1 MKRFLTDIEIEDIL
15 YFIKPNKSIP
25 LDCTNSIVK
34 ITKDK
39 FRKQLIKKEVYPSII
54 PDLKNIIHKNYQQ
67 SLIDAGESVGIL
79 AAQSIGERQTQNSID
94 YDEEIIINVEN
105 KIIKTKI
112 GKFIDEYMESFSDC
126 QKLDEYS
133 YVQECKNVKIMTI
146 SQDEKIQW
154 QNISEISRHYPKGNL
169 VKVTTESGRSVVSTL
184 SHSHLK
190 KDKRTV
196 VPVLGSELKL
206 GDRIP
211 VIKKSPVPNDIVK
224 RIDITEYLEKYRI
237 GPYEY
242 DSDGNTP
249 LNSPSNNNLEYVYLY
264 GERFRRYIYIDNEF
278 IDFLGIFIA
287 NGSLGYHKKQISLS
301 SIGRYDQSIYEIIE
315 KFCLKY
321 DLQFNCNQLGIYF
334 FQSFKN
340 NRTTHYNIN
349 SRILYTFITRFLRK
363 DGEKCI
369 PDFIFGLDE
378 DSMKLFLQSYFIE
391 GGFDSEYDSINKD
404 IQFLLTYFGIYSRIV
419 NKKLVIQN
427 QYNHLFYEIFN
438 VKIKEENIEENFH
451 TLDDS
456 LLNKEVIRLQKLID
470 NIHEEVKI
478 TKYEELKNFIENFI
492 LESQKQCLTD
502 IPENIEYLTQLDLAD
517 VVWEK
522 ITKLEL
528 IFEKDYKHK
537 YVYDFSVK
545 GNETFALFSGIVVHN
560 TLNSVDWK
568 EKIIYSKNDNIIV
581 EPIGKMIDK
590 LLLKNKENIE
600 NIEENRTEYLEL
612 KDDKY
617 FIPSCDEYGNTNWY
631 EIEAITKHLPVG
643 KLVKVTTES
652 GRTVMA
658 TQSKSFLVWNENEKK
673 FLATAGS
680 DVKLGDILPTTNL
693 LPRLNI
699 KKDDSINYNDIK
711 IILNR
716 EIGFVIG
723 LYLTGEIENFLI
735 DEKIKFRLDKL
746 FEHYN
751 FNIYEFL
758 DDITDSG
765 TNIPSFSYNC
775 SEEYIKGLLSGFFR
789 NCEYKNGSILC
800 SSYYEDIINGMLFLL
815 NYYGVFGFFIKT
827 EDEIIYKLEVK
838 SDNTELLEKDVI
850 EEIWKDISKEFM
862 LSNYEI
868 SNLGRLK
875 NKKINVSFDK
885 VIHIEYI
892 NGTTDYVYDLTVKN
906 TRNFQL
912 FNGLNVRDTFHRA
925 GQTEKSVTV
934 GVPRFQEL
942 LNATKNPK
950 MVNSKIFFNNG
961 NKTIKDLRELI
972 NHNLVCLT
980 IKDLA
985 DSIEVIMNKEE
996 EDWYESFKILY
1007 NNKFFE
1013 HKNCISIKLNSK
1025 LLFKYRLSIQKI
1037 ANIIENNYD
1046 DIFCVFSPISKCQLD
1061 IFVDVSNIKFSEEKL
1076 LFINADNAEEIY
1088 IEECVQPILEKM
1100 VICGIPGIQNIYY
1113 TIEHGEWFVE
1123 TDGCN
1128 FKKLLGH
1135 SIVDM
1140 TRLQSNNVWDIY
1152 ETLGIEAAREFLIS
1166 EFLSIMEGIN
1176 TCHVKLLVEKMTY
1189 NGIINS
1195 ISRYTLKKDESGP
1208 FSKSSF
1214 EESTEN
1220 FIRSAFSA
1228 DVEKIKGVSASII
1241 CGKRA
1246 GMGTGMM
1253 DLKIN
1258 IKQLPCQIP
1267 VFKDKNNEGIVIEN
1281 KKPMAKIK
1289 PYSGKL

>member
-25 LDCTNSIVK
+25 LDCANSIVK

-126 QKLDEYS
+126 QKIDEHS

-264 GERFRRYIYIDNEF
+264 GERFRRYIDIDNEF

-680 DVKLGDILPTTNL
+680 DIKIGDILPTTNL

-875 NKKINVSFDK
+875 NKKTVYISIKKPDINGYIRKYFILDNNLKKDFSYHNLCICTFIEKKKLITDHINRKRNDNRISNLRFVSFRENNTNKIIKTIKGKKIEQCDLKGNLIKIWNKTIDASKELNISNQNISSTLKKKQKTAGNFIWKYHIEQLENEIWKKVNIDKIKENVYVSNFGRIKKNNDESTITYGNIKKNGYCEIRLSDKTFFVHRLIAMTFLNNYENKLYVNHKDGIKNNNNINNLEWVSHQENVIHYFNNNKAKNSLSKTVLQIYNDKVINSFDSLASAIKNTGIKGLKNCCYNKRRFAGGFKWKFEEKKIDKIISIKNNKMIYFDK
-885 VIHIEYI
+885 VLVIEYFI
-892 NGTTDYVYDLTVKN
+892 STTDYVYDLTVKQ

-934 GVPRFQEL
+934 GVNICL
-942 LNATKNPK
+942 
-950 MVNSKIFFNNG
+950 S
-961 NKTIKDLRELI
+961 NK
-972 NHNLVCLT
+972 
-980 IKDLA
+980 
-985 DSIEVIMNKEE
+985 
-996 EDWYESFKILY
+996 KILLVY
-1007 NNKFFE
+1007 FYRQ
-1013 HKNCISIKLNSK
+1013 HIQIAGISCYVFNTN
-1025 LLFKYRLSIQKI
+1025 LFWKQFKGLS
-1037 ANIIENNYD
+1037 
-1046 DIFCVFSPISKCQLD
+1046 
-1061 IFVDVSNIKFSEEKL
+1061 
-1076 LFINADNAEEIY
+1076 
-1088 IEECVQPILEKM
+1088 
-1100 VICGIPGIQNIYY
+1100 
-1113 TIEHGEWFVE
+1113 
-1123 TDGCN
+1123 
-1128 FKKLLGH
+1128 
-1135 SIVDM
+1135 
-1140 TRLQSNNVWDIY
+1140 
-1152 ETLGIEAAREFLIS
+1152 
-1166 EFLSIMEGIN
+1166 
-1176 TCHVKLLVEKMTY
+1176 
-1189 NGIINS
+1189 
-1195 ISRYTLKKDESGP
+1195 
-1208 FSKSSF
+1208 
-1214 EESTEN
+1214 
-1220 FIRSAFSA
+1220 
-1228 DVEKIKGVSASII
+1228 
-1241 CGKRA
+1241 
-1246 GMGTGMM
+1246 
-1253 DLKIN
+1253 
-1258 IKQLPCQIP
+1258 
-1267 VFKDKNNEGIVIEN
+1267 
-1281 KKPMAKIK
+1281 
-1289 PYSGKL
+1289 